1 MSAPFAYC
9 PVCGSNN
16 FRAKGPHLLVCG
28 QCDYHYHD
36 NPVAAVAG
44 FLPDENGRIL
54 LIRRAKEPSKGKLAL
69 PGGFVDIGET
79 AEAALG
85 RELKEELNL
94 DLVSTEYLTSHPNEY
109 PYRGRIVAV
118 LDLFYI
124 GAVRSWAGAEAL
136 AEVDSFLHLAPQE
149 INREDLAFIS
159 MKVALEHYKTRVQ
172 RSSDP
177 GTIRRQ

>member
-1 MSAPFAYC
+1 MSVPFTHC
-9 PVCGSNN
+9 PVCGSKD
-16 FRAKGPHLLVCG
+16 FKPTGPHLLVCG
-28 QCDYHYHD
+28 KCDYHYHD

-44 FLPDENGRIL
+44 FLPDDNGRIL

-79 AEAALG
+79 AEAALA

-94 DLVSTEYLTSHPNEY
+94 ELVAIEYLTSHPNAY

-124 GAVRSWAGAEAL
+124 GTVSSWTGVTAL
-136 AEVDSFLHLAPQE
+136 SEVDSFLHLHPDQ
-149 INREDLAFIS
+149 IKPEDLAFVS
-159 MKVALEHYKTRVQ
+159 MRAALECYK
-172 RSSDP
+172 S
-177 GTIRRQ
+177 RQ

>member
-16 FRAKGPHLLVCG
+16 FTLKGPRLLVCG

-44 FLPDENGRIL
+44 FLPDDKGRIL

-79 AEAALG
+79 AEAALE

-94 DLVSTEYLTSHPNEY
+94 DLISTEYLTSHPNEY

-118 LDLFYI
+118 LDLFFV
-124 GAVRSWAGAEAL
+124 GTVRSWAGAEAL
-136 AEVDSFLHLAPQE
+136 AEVDSFVHLAPNE
-149 INREDLAFIS
+149 IKGEDLAFLS
-159 MKVALEHYKTRVQ
+159 MRAALDRYKASLQEV
-172 RSSDP
+172 
-177 GTIRRQ
+177 RRAP